1 MPSPIYRQQQLGPS
15 EPLRLPHW
23 RTELTAATR
32 GELGAESNI
41 PRFRERN
48 VRVGERER
56 ACERERERESE
67 GEGEGERGERG
78 SELRRDDASR
88 LARPKTKVRPRL
100 KGGV

>member
-56 ACERERERESE
+56 ACERERERERERARAREESE
-67 GEGEGERGERG
+67 GASYDAMTQVAWRGPK
-78 SELRRDDASR
+78 RRCV
-88 LARPKTKVRPRL
+88 L
-100 KGGV
+100 G